1 MQPLQQQNAGYD
13 RAITVFSPDGR
24 LFQVEYA
31 REAVKRG
38 TTSLGLKS
46 KDGVVLIV
54 DKRTVSRLVE
64 AKSIEKIFQI
74 DDHIGVATS
83 GLVADA
89 RALVERARIESQ
101 INKITYNEP
110 ILVGGL
116 AKKICDMKQMYTQ
129 NGGVRPFGSAL
140 IIGGVN
146 GEDVKLF
153 ETDPSGALIEYKAT
167 AIGSGVQAAVD
178 VFEERYEEDLSLED
192 AIDLGLD
199 ALYEATEGRTTE
211 DSVEIAVIEVATQ
224 AYRKLSDE
232 EVSKYVEA
240 LLDRNIEEEEEAE
253 EAEEEAVES
262 EAAEEVAEE
271 EEASEDEPVE
281 DAEESEDEA
290 AADEAEED
298 SEEKSE

>member
-240 LLDRNIEEEEEAE
+240 LLERNVEEEGEAEEEAE
-253 EAEEEAVES
+253 EVAES

>member
-1 MQPLQQQNAGYD
+1 MQPLQQNAGYD

-74 DDHIGVATS
+74 DDHIGAATS

-89 RALVERARIESQ
+89 RALIERARIESQ

-110 ILVGGL
+110 ILVDGL
-116 AKKICDMKQMYTQ
+116 AKKICDMKQLYTQ

-146 GEDVKLF
+146 GNVCKLF

-167 AIGSGVQAAVD
+167 AIGSGVQAAMD
-178 VFEERYEEDLSLED
+178 VFEERYEEDLTLDE
-192 AIDLGLD
+192 AINLGLD
-199 ALYEATEGRTTE
+199 ALYEANGGKTTTK
-211 DSVEIAVIEVATQ
+211 SVEIAVIEVETQ
-224 AYRKLSDE
+224 SYRKLSDD
-232 EVSKYVEA
+232 EVEKYVEA
-240 LLDRNIEEEEEAE
+240 LLERNAE
-253 EAEEEAVES
+253 
-262 EAAEEVAEE
+262 EEVAEE
-271 EEASEDEPVE
+271 ESEDEDSVE
-281 DAEESEDEA
+281 SDDDEDSQEET
-290 AADEAEED
+290 EED
-298 SEEKSE
+298 DS